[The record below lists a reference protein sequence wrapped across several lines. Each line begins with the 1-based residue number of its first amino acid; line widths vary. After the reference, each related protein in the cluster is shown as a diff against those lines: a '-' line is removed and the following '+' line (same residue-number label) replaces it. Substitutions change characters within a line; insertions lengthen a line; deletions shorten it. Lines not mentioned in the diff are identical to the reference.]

1 MVQMEAMEKGPSPA
15 AAAANVGGVRV
26 GEAAPI
32 FQARSTM
39 GDVRLDQYRG
49 RWLIFFTHPADFT
62 PVCTSEFVSLAR
74 AAPRFDAIGC
84 ALLGLSVDSLY
95 SHLAWVR
102 AIRDIFGV
110 GVPFPIV
117 EDPSMTIGRAYGMLD
132 ESARDSSAMRAT
144 YYIDPQGIVRALTW
158 YPLTVGRSV
167 EEMLRLATALRKAAS
182 GELMTPEGWTPG
194 SDLLLPPTSN
204 VEDALAPGSS
214 ESWFYRTC
222 KDK

>member
-1 MVQMEAMEKGPSPA
+1 MEKEPTSAPGA
-15 AAAANVGGVRV
+15 RERGLRV
-26 GEAAPI
+26 GDAAPV

-39 GDVRLDQYRG
+39 GDVRLDQFRG
-49 RWLIFFTHPADFT
+49 RWLIFFSHPADFT
-62 PVCTSEFVSLAR
+62 PVCTSEFVALAR

-95 SHLAWVR
+95 SHIAWMR
-102 AIRDIFGV
+102 AIRRIFGV
-110 GVPFPIV
+110 SVPFPVV
-117 EDPSMTIGRAYGMLD
+117 EDPSMMIGRAYGMLD
-132 ESARDSSAMRAT
+132 ESAQDSSAMRAT
-144 YYIDPQGIVRALTW
+144 YYIDPEGVVRALTW

-182 GELMTPEGWTPG
+182 GEVMTPEGWTPG
-194 SDLLLPPTSN
+194 ADLLLPPTSSLK
-204 VEDALAPGSS
+204 DALGPEAN